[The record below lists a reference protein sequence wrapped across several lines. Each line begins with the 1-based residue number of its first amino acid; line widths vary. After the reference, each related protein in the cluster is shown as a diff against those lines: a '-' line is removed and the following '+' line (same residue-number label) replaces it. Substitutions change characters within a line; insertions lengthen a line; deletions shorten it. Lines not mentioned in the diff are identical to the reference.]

1 MILQQQMTR
10 RKSEPKSNKTQGIL
24 WLIIIALIGFSPNL
38 SQAQAIDSAQLLE
51 DIRLLSS
58 EEFAGRRPGTP
69 EHQKSVDLITAR
81 FEKLGL
87 KKFNNSYI
95 SEFQINDSLIGKNLL
110 GYIPGESEKAIVITG
125 HYDHIGF
132 RRGSLHPGADDN
144 ASGAAGLLAIADYYA
159 DKTPR
164 HTLIFVSF
172 DAEEMGLR
180 GARYFVDHPPV
191 PLENIV
197 LNINMDMISR
207 NDQNRLVASGTH
219 HTPHLIPAIDR
230 AQNPL
235 ITLIKGYDVPGTGR
249 DDWTMQSDQGAFFR
263 KDIPFIYFG
272 VEDHPDYHTPRDTF
286 ENIQPAFF
294 YQATTLILNVIK
306 DLDQTLPLND

>member
-1 MILQQQMTR
+1 MITFNS
-10 RKSEPKSNKTQGIL
+10 KK
-24 WLIIIALIGFSPNL
+24 GFSVLIFAFAFSCISPTAL
-38 SQAQAIDSAQLLE
+38 WAQSIDSAQLLD
-51 DIRLLSS
+51 DIRILSS
-58 EEFAGRRPGTP
+58 EEFGGRRPGTP
-69 EHQKSVDLITAR
+69 EHQKSVDMITGR

-87 KKFNNSYI
+87 KKYGNSYI
-95 SEFQINDSLIGKNLL
+95 AEFPINDDGLIGKNIL

-125 HYDHIGF
+125 HYDHIGV
-132 RRGSLHPGADDN
+132 RRGELHPGADDN
-144 ASGAAGLLAIADYYA
+144 ASGASGLMAIAAYFA
-159 DKTPR
+159 AKTPR

-180 GARYFVDHPPV
+180 GARHFVEHPPV
-191 PLENIV
+191 PIENIV

-207 NDQNRLVASGTH
+207 NDQNRLVAAGTH
-219 HTPHLIPAIDR
+219 HSPHLIPAIDR

-235 ITLIKGYDVPGTGR
+235 ITLVKGYDVPGTGR

-286 ENIQPAFF
+286 ENIQPQYF
-294 YQATTLILNVIK
+294 YQATRLILDVII
-306 DLDQTLPLND
+306 DLDKTLPLN